1 MTARFLA
8 IFPSLSPSR
17 FFSQNFI
24 VYFIWLASF
33 GFTCGTCD
41 AEIRWSV
48 DGTWLAYRQVTR
60 PDTNQSL
67 EAGWLFDPDRFVAAN
82 TPVNASSAIHQLWI
96 GRADL
101 KTWRPL
107 AFASRFLSHPAWAA
121 DNRSIFYAGVEEETS
136 KKIFW
141 RVRQV
146 RSVGNGQPK
155 SDVVW
160 EKPLPDDWSP
170 PAPGSRSHIVLS
182 EMQAGPDGLLVFADP
197 LAQELVLFRTDN
209 QDIVAT
215 FPQGHFARIHPNA
228 GFVAWLR
235 TEAWPPTTAELVL
248 TKLPDGTHSTHLK
261 NVLPHAAPQFSADGQ
276 AVYIPRHQK
285 PPGALSV
292 PPGSDWPEIA
302 RVELKQS
309 KATRYSQL
317 VSTPVLPTEE
327 LTSLSFSLNQE
338 EVLLVYSPFIRPRP
352 NEIIWFQPKTAATYK
367 RFPAMDFRVPAHH
380 LALSRDDTLALRLGP
395 VPQPFNTSELPAGLC
410 DLLTEQVLPFVPD
423 SYARKAWVELLAR
436 TILEIIQKDMAVSDA
451 AKAQEQ
457 ARFSFIPD
465 LEKLPPDG
473 PVTLRLRRV
482 ANVGLRSLGLDPKK
496 VDTRKLQGLEGW
508 EFEAA
513 ALFLI
518 LTNHHTEALE
528 SLKLIPDHN
537 FSPVERGRRLAAIAQ
552 EEITLGNRPEAT
564 MILELL
570 FRTEPNILGALESDG
585 QGGLMLMPV
594 VASPW
599 LDHLKNLEKLSLN
612 TPRLIEGRSPQNPL
626 GHFNPDNPEN
636 DPDLKLQQ
644 PKPIAP

>member
-1 MTARFLA
+1 MTARLLA
-8 IFPSLSPSR
+8 ILPCRPISR
-17 FFSQNFI
+17 FLSQNLI
-24 VYFIWLASF
+24 VCFIWLASF
-33 GFTCGTCD
+33 SFTFSNSV
-41 AEIRWSV
+41 AEIRWSA

-60 PDTNQSL
+60 SDTIQRL
-67 EAGWLFDPDRFVAAN
+67 EAGWLFDPEKFATAN
-82 TPVNASSAIHQLWI
+82 PSISVTPAIHQLWI

-101 KTWRPL
+101 KAWRPL
-107 AFASRFLSHPAWAA
+107 ASASLFLSNPAWAA
-121 DNRSIFYAGVEEETS
+121 DNRSIFYAGVEQETS
-136 KKIFW
+136 KKFFW

-146 RSVGNGQPK
+146 RSISNGQPK
-155 SDVVW
+155 SDIIW
-160 EKPLPDDWSP
+160 EKPLPYDWLP
-170 PAPGSRSHIVLS
+170 PAPGSRGHIVLS
-182 EMQAGPDGLLVFADP
+182 EMQAGPEGLLVFADP
-197 LAQELVLFRTDN
+197 LAQELVLFRADSR
-209 QDIVAT
+209 DILVT

-235 TEAWPPTTAELVL
+235 TEAWPPTTGELML
-248 TKLPDGTHSTHLK
+248 TKLPDGLHSTHLK
-261 NVLPHAAPQFSADGQ
+261 NILPHAAPQYSADGQ
-276 AVYIPRHQK
+276 AVYIARHQK

-292 PPGSDWPEIA
+292 PAGSDWPEIA

-327 LTSLSFSLNQE
+327 LASLSFSLNNE

-352 NEIIWFQPKTAATYK
+352 TEIIWFQPKTAATYK

-395 VPQPFNTSELPAGLC
+395 VPQHFDTSETPAGLC

-423 SYARKAWVELLAR
+423 QYAQKSWVDLLAR
-436 TILEIIQKDMAVSDA
+436 TILEIIQKDTVVSAA
-451 AKAQEQ
+451 AKAEKQ

-496 VDTRKLQGLEGW
+496 VDARKLQGMKSW

-518 LTNHHTEALE
+518 LTNHHAEALE
-528 SLKLIPDHN
+528 SLKLIPDKS

-552 EEITLGNRPEAT
+552 EEITLGNRPEAA
-564 MILELL
+564 MILDLL
-570 FRTEPNILGALESDG
+570 YRTEPNFLGSIESDG
-585 QGGLMLMPV
+585 QGGMRLGPV
-594 VASPW
+594 TTSPW
-599 LDHLKNLEKLSLN
+599 LEHLKSLEKLSLN
-612 TPRLIEGRSPQNPL
+612 TPRMIEGRSPMNPL
-626 GHFNPDNPEN
+626 GHFNPDDPEN